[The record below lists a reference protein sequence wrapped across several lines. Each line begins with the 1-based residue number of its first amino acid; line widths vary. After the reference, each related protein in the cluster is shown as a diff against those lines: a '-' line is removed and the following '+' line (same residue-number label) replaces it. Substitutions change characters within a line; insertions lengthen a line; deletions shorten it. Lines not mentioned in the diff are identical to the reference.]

1 LNQMTNTNHDDLM
14 ASRYGKKPVRNSR
27 LKISIAAAALLA
39 VFLAWAAWVT
49 IFAPPTVKAS
59 VAGYEVVDSSHTTIR
74 FDVVKPAGK
83 DAVCAARVLD
93 KAYSVVGYREI
104 LIDAG
109 AADNKVF
116 SVSVNTTQEG
126 VTGLVDNCWLK

>member
-1 LNQMTNTNHDDLM
+1 MTKTNHDDLM

-27 LKISIAAAALLA
+27 LKISIAAAAMLA

-74 FDVVKPAGK
+74 FDVVKPTGK

-109 AADNKVF
+109 APENKVF

>member
-1 LNQMTNTNHDDLM
+1 MTNTNHDDLM

-27 LKISIAAAALLA
+27 LKISIAAAVLLA

-74 FDVVKPAGK
+74 FDVARPAGK

>member
-1 LNQMTNTNHDDLM
+1 M
-14 ASRYGKKPVRNSR
+14 ASRYGHKPANNSR
-27 LKISIAAAALLA
+27 LRISIAAAVLLTI
-39 VFLAWAAWVT
+39 FLAWAASVT
-49 IFAPPTVKAS
+49 FLAPPTVKAS
-59 VAGYEVVDSSHTTIR
+59 VAGYQVVDSAHTTIR
-74 FDVVKPAGK
+74 FTVMKPADK

-109 AADNKVF
+109 AAESKVF

>member
-1 LNQMTNTNHDDLM
+1 MTNTNHDDLM

-59 VAGYEVVDSSHTTIR
+59 VAGYEVVDSSQTTIR
-74 FDVVKPAGK
+74 FNVVKPAGK
-83 DAVCAARVLD
+83 VAVCAARVLD

-109 AADNKVF
+109 AAENKVF

>member
-1 LNQMTNTNHDDLM
+1 MTNTNREDLM
-14 ASRYGKKPVRNSR
+14 ASRYGKKPARNSR
-27 LKISIAAAALLA
+27 LKISVAAAALFA
-39 VFLAWAAWVT
+39 IFLAWAAWVT

-104 LIDAG
+104 LINAD
-109 AADNKVF
+109 AADNNVF
-116 SVSVNTTQEG
+116 NVSVNTTQEG